1 MDQSKLKL
9 QKEIVMEVI
18 ENWDDDDLD
27 IGGDDFAFR
36 SVSLATSVTTTLS
49 NRRESMSSHMS
60 VRSDIDS
67 NNGDEERQ
75 VDVLG
80 DDERSTND
88 AIATAN
94 LAGIPIPH
102 NTPSSALIG
111 GTIKRLGGR
120 KITKN
125 IQDDWDD
132 GDLELSGESELKVKI
147 YDDASFPE
155 SLRQFSGPSSTQSSP
170 ARQRKS
176 ALSSSYGPHLRL
188 RSSQALNTLLDQY
201 TDSENKEYTRENVIS
216 VSKHRKNTRLLP
228 IVTSPTLYRRQ
239 QALEFEDF
247 EQDFQLPLNDG
258 PLRLSIK
265 KDIPKTPS
273 SIQDESDEWGEGG
286 SLGTRHGGKRDR
298 ASNRDSSVTA
308 MSPSVSSSLTLESE
322 DEGLEG
328 LLIPSDPIHFRE
340 ILNKKRGQ
348 NASHNTEEIIPTSE
362 SKDDFFSGL
371 DIGFGDIFDSRKHKM
386 NRNVMV
392 KTTRQA
398 SPTRPKAA
406 VSLTFTSRSTTS
418 STSRLPRP
426 LGTYER
432 IPSSLE
438 SVPESGGPIL
448 NQSHRFHS
456 RLGHSSH
463 PSTSSTFTPSTP
475 SSGIIPPSTPRRR
488 ELVSKTSLNTL
499 HQETT
504 TTSAQLLKVKRSMPI
519 IRSFQTNSKPS
530 TNPRFERPPLYFDNN
545 RPFSFSRPKTPVE
558 RVRGTESSQSSN
570 KLYQTPFL
578 PAGASNAQSHHILA
592 KHPHNL
598 RHHNFESSS
607 NNSERHLS
615 SRTVSRSVI
624 SSSSPHQKGADALAR
639 EATTKRLLTR
649 PVRGRHFGDGC
660 ELDAFDDL
668 PTSRE
673 SEQKYIKE
681 PVTRGPHR
689 PNLCKKN
696 VVDQDTRAF
705 CNHISTSLTAKQ
717 SRDNLPRF
725 ARDTTASRLAR
736 ENTIAQRISS
746 SKGAPSATLTNH
758 WIAKVN
764 ASTGLSSCKVRLT
777 KPKKNKRI
785 PQKPQLIKPLGNCNN
800 PKCKFFPYSNLT
812 GFYSFQP
819 AIKGMYY
826 NPHIYRWEG
835 NESDLSQFDQLSS
848 PSTSSIPS
856 IAHRENRQNYREK
869 ETLTPRPA
877 LIQHVKS
884 IHNVQVVGGMVF
896 DPQRMCWLKISAQ
909 RRRDINSPDD
919 ITNSLD
925 SFDDEEEDVFKD
937 VPDLEDSRPCDSSSG
952 GLNNDSY
959 REDFLVGEEFDVGPE
974 FIKRQREEEERWRRK
989 VEKWI
994 QAEFDIDRNNLD
1006 CRWTIRNMI
1015 MYHEL

>member
-1 MDQSKLKL
+1 GK
-9 QKEIVMEVI
+9 IAMEVI

-27 IGGDDFAFR
+27 IEGDDFAFR
-36 SVSLATSVTTTLS
+36 STSLSTSVTTTLS

-60 VRSDIDS
+60 ARSDIDS

-75 VDVLG
+75 VNVLG
-80 DDERSTND
+80 DDELSTND
-88 AIATAN
+88 AIVTAN

-132 GDLELSGESELKVKI
+132 GDLEFSGEGELKVKI
-147 YDDASFPE
+147 HEDASFPE
-155 SLRQFSGPSSTQSSP
+155 SLRQFSGPNSAQSSP

-176 ALSSSYGPHLRL
+176 ALVSSFGPHLRL

-201 TDSENKEYTRENVIS
+201 MDSENKDNKRENVIS
-216 VSKHRKNTRLLP
+216 VSKSRKNPRLLS

-258 PLRLSIK
+258 PLRLSIV
-265 KDIPKTPS
+265 KDMPKTPN

-298 ASNRDSSVTA
+298 ASNRGSSVTA

-328 LLIPSDPIHFRE
+328 LLIPNDPIQFRE
-340 ILNKKRGQ
+340 ILNKKQRVQ
-348 NASHNTEEIIPTSE
+348 NTCHNTEDSVPISE

-371 DIGFGDIFDSRKHKM
+371 DIEFGDIFDSRKHTM
-386 NRNVMV
+386 NRNVKV
-392 KTTRQA
+392 KTTRHA

-438 SVPESGGPIL
+438 SVPESGDPIL
-448 NQSHRFHS
+448 NQNHRFHS

-463 PSTSSTFTPSTP
+463 PSTSSTTTPSTP
-475 SSGIIPPSTPRRR
+475 LSGIIPPSTPRRR
-488 ELVSKTSLNTL
+488 ELVPKTSLNTL
-499 HQETT
+499 YQEPTT
-504 TTSAQLLKVKRSMPI
+504 TNTQLLKVKRSMPI
-519 IRSFQTNSKPS
+519 IRSFQANSKPS
-530 TNPRFERPPLYFDNN
+530 INQRFERPPLYFDNN
-545 RPFSFSRPKTPVE
+545 RPLSFSRPKTPVE
-558 RVRGTESSQSSN
+558 RVRGAESIQNSL
-570 KLYQTPFL
+570 KLHQTPFL

-592 KHPHNL
+592 KQSHNL
-598 RHHNFESSS
+598 RHYNFESS
-607 NNSERHLS
+607 NNTLERHIS
-615 SRTVSRSVI
+615 SRAVSRSGI
-624 SSSSPHQKGADALAR
+624 SSSSPHRKGADALAR
-639 EATTKRLLTR
+639 EATTKRLLTK
-649 PVRGRHFGDGC
+649 PVRGRHFGDGY

-673 SEQKYIKE
+673 FEQKYIKE
-681 PVTRGPHR
+681 PMIRGPHNR
-689 PNLCKKN
+689 TNTCKKN
-696 VVDQDTRAF
+696 FEQDTRAF
-705 CNHISTSLTAKQ
+705 SNHILTSLTSRQ

-746 SKGAPSATLTNH
+746 SKGAPSVTLTNH
-758 WIAKVN
+758 WKAKVN

-777 KPKKNKRI
+777 KPKKNKRM

-800 PKCKFFPYSNLT
+800 PKS
-812 GFYSFQP
+812 
-819 AIKGMYY
+819 IKGMYY
-826 NPHIYRWEG
+826 NPYTYRWEG
-835 NESDLSQFDQLSS
+835 NESELSQFDLPSS

-896 DPQRMCWLKISAQ
+896 DPQRMCWLKISSQ
-909 RRRDINSPDD
+909 RRRDINSSDD
-919 ITNSLD
+919 LTNSID
-925 SFDDEEEDVFKD
+925 SFDDDEEDVFKD
-937 VPDLEDSRPCDSSSG
+937 VPDLEDSRPYDSSSG

-994 QAEFDIDRNNLD
+994 QAEFDIDRNNSD
-1006 CRWTIRNMI
+1006 WRWTIRNMI
-1015 MYHEL
+1015 MNH